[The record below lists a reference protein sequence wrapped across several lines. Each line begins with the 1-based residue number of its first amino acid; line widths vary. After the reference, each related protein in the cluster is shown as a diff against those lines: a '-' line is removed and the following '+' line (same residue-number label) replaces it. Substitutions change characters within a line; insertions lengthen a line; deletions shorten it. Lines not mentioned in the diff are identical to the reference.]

1 MASRHRGQA
10 AGHRHVRERSGAARE
25 GGTETRDHHL
35 GRHGRF
41 ERCTDGLPAWF
52 DDNVETS
59 CLDSLNDGTFA
70 AFGAADGRL
79 F

>member
-1 MASRHRGQA
+1 L
-10 AGHRHVRERSGAARE
+10 AG
-25 GGTETRDHHL
+25 
-35 GRHGRF
+35 GRF

-59 CLDSLNDGTFA
+59 CLDSLNDGSFA

>member
-1 MASRHRGQA
+1 VNAREAS
-10 AGHRHVRERSGAARE
+10 RE

-35 GRHGRF
+35 GRRGRF

-59 CLDSLNDGTFA
+59 CLDSLNDGSFA